1 MVRVGLLGA
10 GFMGRMH
17 ASCYTSIPN
26 AQLVAIADMRKE
38 DAEELA
44 ELHGAKVYK
53 SANSLLR
60 CDDIDMVDICLPTY
74 MHGKYV
80 IKAAK
85 LGLNVLCEKP
95 MSHKLREAKRMVT
108 AVRENGIKFM
118 CAHVI
123 RFWPEYQM
131 LKKIKDE
138 GTLGKLRVL
147 SLTRVSPMPTWTW
160 DDWILK
166 GELSGGA
173 HADLHVH
180 DTDFVRYLCGE
191 PQKVESVGAMS
202 STRGMDHMF
211 SAYIYP
217 DMAVVAEGGWGMPSA
232 FPFEMA
238 YRAVFEQGTLTFS
251 TSDSPSVVL
260 YREDGSVEHPEVPK
274 VGAGSSEGAGNITDL
289 GGYFN
294 EIEYF
299 VNCVENGCEPEVVT
313 VEDSCKSVELLTAEL
328 KSAKKKL
335 K

>member
-1 MVRVGLLGA
+1 MVRVGLLGT

-17 ASCYTSIPN
+17 AACYGNIPN
-26 AQLVAIADMRKE
+26 AQLVAVADLRKD
-38 DAEELA
+38 DAEEVA
-44 ELHGAKVYK
+44 GPHGAKVYS
-53 SANSLLR
+53 SANSLFR
-60 CDDIDMVDICLPTY
+60 RDDIDMVDVCLPTY
-74 MHGKYV
+74 MHARYV
-80 IKAAK
+80 IKAARQ
-85 LGLNVLCEKP
+85 GLNILCEKP

-108 AVRENGIKFM
+108 AVRENGVKFM

-123 RFWPEYQM
+123 RFWPEYQV
-131 LKKIKDE
+131 LKKVKDE
-138 GTLGKLRVL
+138 GRLGRLLVL

-160 DDWILK
+160 EGWILK

-180 DTDFVRYLCGE
+180 DSDFVRYLCGE
-191 PQKVESVGAMS
+191 PQKVESVGS
-202 STRGMDHMF
+202 WSDVRGIDHMF
-211 SAYIYP
+211 TSYIYP
-217 DMAVVAEGGWGMPSA
+217 DMAVFAEGGWNMPSA

-238 YRAVFEQGTLTFS
+238 YRAVFEQGTLAFS
-251 TSDSPSVVL
+251 TADSPSLAL

-274 VGAGSSEGAGNITDL
+274 VGAGTSEGAGNISDL

-299 VNCVENGCEPEVVT
+299 VNCVENGCEPEVVV
-313 VEDSCKSVELLTAEL
+313 VEDSCKSVELITAEL